1 LNEKGE
7 IDILKVR
14 LVAKGFSKQP
24 GIDFGEIFALVARL
38 GTVRVALATTAQN
51 KWKAY
56 QMDAKS
62 TLLNGIIEEDIYV
75 QQPLGYEV
83 EGKED
88 QVYMFKKVL
97 YGLELVIT

>member
-1 LNEKGE
+1 
-7 IDILKVR
+7 
-14 LVAKGFSKQP
+14 
-24 GIDFGEIFALVARL
+24 
-38 GTVRVALATTAQN
+38 
-51 KWKAY
+51 
-56 QMDAKS
+56 MDAKS